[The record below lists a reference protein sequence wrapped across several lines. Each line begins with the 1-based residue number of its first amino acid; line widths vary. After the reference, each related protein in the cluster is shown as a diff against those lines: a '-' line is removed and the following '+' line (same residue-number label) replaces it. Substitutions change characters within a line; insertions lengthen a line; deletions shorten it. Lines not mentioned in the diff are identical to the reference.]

1 MSDTSCSRLAR
12 TGVLAAALLLSCLAM
27 APAVSAALPQ
37 VAGDRSR
44 PAGSPSPR
52 RGRSE
57 PRAAGPRAGRVS
69 GHQRPDAAHGR
80 PRRVRPRPGVRA
92 RDLRAAQE
100 PAGAPLDAGDL
111 GADLRDVQDVSD
123 HAGQVHPA
131 ARALHRH
138 DHGVL
143 LRGPAGLRPDEGRD
157 HPPVQPHRHRR
168 ELRRRVVRDPREHVR
183 ELARRVRRP
192 EGTAVP
198 DLRDSVE
205 RRHEHR
211 DAAHQ
216 RRALHDAVHPSL
228 HPRRLRGRLFHRVRD
243 RRIARRLGAPHR
255 RRHLHQD
262 RRHRRRPDEDRLQ
275 HQGRRRAQSRGHRGL
290 HGGQRRGL
298 GRPERRRVRDLR
310 RHRRGADLVHP
321 RRRREPD
328 GPGAAARVD
337 LRHARD
343 GGHRERRV
351 VSAERGLGQE
361 PLRGRRDDELRDAAD
376 DAGVADV
383 DRVGRPDLHRVVF
396 PHPRPG

>member
-1 MSDTSCSRLAR
+1 MFGDGPR
-12 TGVLAAALLLSCLAM
+12 GVRG
-27 APAVSAALPQ
+27 APASP
-37 VAGDRSR
+37 GDRSG

-143 LRGPAGLRPDEGRD
+143 LRGPAGFRPDEGRD
-157 HPPVQPHRHRR
+157 HPPVQLHRHRR
-168 ELRRRVVRDPREHVR
+168 ELRRRVVRDPRQHVR

-192 EGTAVP
+192 EGPAVP

-228 HPRRLRGRLFHRVRD
+228 SSPATTRAPVSSGSRSANRS
-243 RRIARRLGAPHR
+243 ARRCSGSPAASSPRSPTSAPI
-255 RRHLHQD
+255 
-262 RRHRRRPDEDRLQ
+262 
-275 HQGRRRAQSRGHRGL
+275 
-290 HGGQRRGL
+290 
-298 GRPERRRVRDLR
+298 
-310 RHRRGADLVHP
+310 
-321 RRRREPD
+321 
-328 GPGAAARVD
+328 
-337 LRHARD
+337 
-343 GGHRERRV
+343 
-351 VSAERGLGQE
+351 
-361 PLRGRRDDELRDAAD
+361 
-376 DAGVADV
+376 
-383 DRVGRPDLHRVVF
+383 
-396 PHPRPG
+396 